1 MNTTATSPARTVTY
15 EVPAG
20 HRIVSYLVPDDA
32 QPATV
37 DDLAA
42 TAIAHAA
49 RVGDFPTDEN
59 AAWLRQALPDPA
71 DWFRLTFVLAAAL
84 PIHLM
89 SWNDLVNWVRV
100 GGLRSLDEDRLPLAA
115 RHALNQGVD
124 CSVSD
129 RTTVS
134 LVADGLIGQDAGTA
148 RCTKAAVAALLDRPG
163 VIVDD
168 IHRALGI
175 SARSVDRH
183 VRAIRAERA
192 LAAPPQ
198 VAEGVAA

>member
-1 MNTTATSPARTVTY
+1 MTAASSEARTVTY
-15 EVPAG
+15 NVPAG
-20 HRIVSYLVPDDA
+20 HRIVAYLIPNTA
-32 QPATV
+32 APAEV

-49 RVGDFPTDEN
+49 RVGDYPPDDN
-59 AAWLRQALPDPA
+59 AAWLQKQLPDPG

-89 SWNDLVNWVRV
+89 SWNDLVNWARV

-134 LVADGLIGQDAGTA
+134 LVADGLISQETGTA

-175 SARSVDRH
+175 SARGVERH
-183 VRAIRAERA
+183 IRAIRAERA

-198 VAEGVAA
+198 ASGEVAA